1 MSSLFKDVKSK
12 REQNSDNQNFSKSTS
27 GKTKIK
33 PLPPDFFEQVLIC
46 EIQLKRSF
54 SMQLLQKLINY
65 YSQAIEYYESISD
78 PKFARYSKSL
88 QLLLMQPEVM
98 KHINLTT
105 TKGKI
110 KVQKQERKKEI
121 IDELHKVDKIYE
133 TKNNQDAKTLITKT
147 NAAEKKEDLNKA
159 INHVLDE
166 QTNNFKKKLEAKKKK
181 KLLNLNDESGNND
194 KNNNKEEQNIN
205 NFKENKNKKKGLNK
219 SFDAIG
225 KDESIFSNDA
235 QIEPISMLNLGE
247 TNISLTDGINSNL
260 EFFFNDFDNLFNEK
274 ITKNFIERLT
284 EITKEKINE
293 KIKNALDYA
302 ARIKDNEFKL
312 TFDETLNQNNKDEIG
327 KKILELGE
335 EQKKAEKDI
344 DEKYKNK
351 IEELKEEF
359 KNQNI
364 HNFEWIKNLKEKYSS
379 DIDTSIYNYIFFY
392 IFNFSN
398 SFTKKYKYKSTTK

>member
-1 MSSLFKDVKSK
+1 MNSLFKNTQQKKAQYSQNQ
-12 REQNSDNQNFSKSTS
+12 QNSKIS
-27 GKTKIK
+27 GKSKIK

-46 EIQLKRSF
+46 EIQMKRSF
-54 SMQLLQKLINY
+54 SMPLLQKLINY

-105 TKGKI
+105 SKGKI

-121 IDELHKVDKIYE
+121 MNEFQNVDKIYE
-133 TKNNQDAKTLITKT
+133 KKENKDAKNLITQTK
-147 NAAEKKEDLNKA
+147 AAEKKEDINKA
-159 INHVLDE
+159 INDVLDE

-181 KLLNLNDESGNND
+181 RLMALSNESGSND
-194 KNNNKEEQNIN
+194 KDSNIEEQKNENNI
-205 NFKENKNKKKGLNK
+205 KDKKIKKKGLNK

-225 KDESIFSNDA
+225 KDETIFNNEV
-235 QIEPISMLNLGE
+235 QIEPITMYNLGE
-247 TNISLTDGINSNL
+247 TNLSLTDGINSNL

-274 ITKNFIERLT
+274 ITKNFIERLS
-284 EITKEKINE
+284 EITKEKVNE

-302 ARIKDNEFKL
+302 AKIKDNEFKL
-312 TFDETLNQNNKDEIG
+312 TFDETLDQNTKDEIG

-379 DIDTSIYNYIFFY
+379 DIDTSIYNYIG
-392 IFNFSN
+392 N
-398 SFTKKYKYKSTTK
+398 

>member
-1 MSSLFKDVKSK
+1 MNSLFKNTQQKKEQYSQNQ
-12 REQNSDNQNFSKSTS
+12 QNSKFS
-27 GKTKIK
+27 GKSKIK

-46 EIQLKRSF
+46 EIQMKRSF
-54 SMQLLQKLINY
+54 SMPLLQKLINY

-105 TKGKI
+105 SKGKI

-121 IDELHKVDKIYE
+121 MDEFHNVDKIYDKKE
-133 TKNNQDAKTLITKT
+133 NKDAKNLITKT
-147 NAAEKKEDLNKA
+147 NTAEKKEDINKA
-159 INHVLDE
+159 INDVLDE
-166 QTNNFKKKLEAKKKK
+166 QTNNFRKKLEAKKKK
-181 KLLNLNDESGNND
+181 KLMSLSNESGSID
-194 KNNNKEEQNIN
+194 KDSNIEEQKNENNI
-205 NFKENKNKKKGLNK
+205 KEKKTKKKGLNK

-225 KDESIFSNDA
+225 KEETIFSNDV
-235 QIEPISMLNLGE
+235 QIEPISMYNLGE
-247 TNISLTDGINSNL
+247 TNLSLTDGINSNL

-274 ITKNFIERLT
+274 ITKNFIERLS
-284 EITKEKINE
+284 EITKEKVNE

-302 ARIKDNEFKL
+302 AKIKDNEFKL
-312 TFDETLNQNNKDEIG
+312 TFDETLDQNTKDEIG

-335 EQKKAEKDI
+335 DQKKAEKDI

-379 DIDTSIYNYIFFY
+379 DIDTSIYNYIG
-392 IFNFSN
+392 N
-398 SFTKKYKYKSTTK
+398 

>member
-1 MSSLFKDVKSK
+1 
-12 REQNSDNQNFSKSTS
+12 
-27 GKTKIK
+27 
-33 PLPPDFFEQVLIC
+33 
-46 EIQLKRSF
+46 
-54 SMQLLQKLINY
+54 MQLLQKLINY

-379 DIDTSIYNYIFFY
+379 DIDTSIYNYIG
-392 IFNFSN
+392 N
-398 SFTKKYKYKSTTK
+398 

>member
-1 MSSLFKDVKSK
+1 MSSLFKNTQSK
-12 REQNSDNQNFSKSTS
+12 KDQYSQNQQNSKFLGKS
-27 GKTKIK
+27 KIK

-46 EIQLKRSF
+46 EIQMKRSF
-54 SMQLLQKLINY
+54 SMPLLQKLINY

-105 TKGKI
+105 SKGKI

-121 IDELHKVDKIYE
+121 MDEFHNVDKIYDKKE
-133 TKNNQDAKTLITKT
+133 NKDAKNLITKT
-147 NAAEKKEDLNKA
+147 NTAEKKEDINKA
-159 INHVLDE
+159 INDVLDE
-166 QTNNFKKKLEAKKKK
+166 QTNNFRKKLEAKKKK
-181 KLLNLNDESGNND
+181 KLMSLSNESGSND
-194 KNNNKEEQNIN
+194 KDSNIEEQKNENNI
-205 NFKENKNKKKGLNK
+205 KEKKTKKKGLNK

-225 KDESIFSNDA
+225 KEETIFSNDV
-235 QIEPISMLNLGE
+235 QIEPISMYNLGE
-247 TNISLTDGINSNL
+247 TNLSLTDGINSNL

-274 ITKNFIERLT
+274 ITKNFIERLS
-284 EITKEKINE
+284 EISKEKVNE

-302 ARIKDNEFKL
+302 AKIKDNEFKL
-312 TFDETLNQNNKDEIG
+312 TFDETLDQNAKDEIG

-335 EQKKAEKDI
+335 EQKKTEKVI

-364 HNFEWIKNLKEKYSS
+364 HNLEWIKNLKEKYSS
-379 DIDTSIYNYIFFY
+379 DIDTSIYNYIG
-392 IFNFSN
+392 N
-398 SFTKKYKYKSTTK
+398 

>member
-1 MSSLFKDVKSK
+1 MNSLFKNTQSK
-12 REQNSDNQNFSKSTS
+12 KEQYSQSQQNSKFLGKS
-27 GKTKIK
+27 KIK

-46 EIQLKRSF
+46 EIQMKRSF
-54 SMQLLQKLINY
+54 SMPLLQKLINY

-78 PKFARYSKSL
+78 PKYARYSKSL

-105 TKGKI
+105 SKGKI

-121 IDELHKVDKIYE
+121 MDEFHNVDKIYDKKE
-133 TKNNQDAKTLITKT
+133 NKDAKNLIIKT
-147 NAAEKKEDLNKA
+147 NTAEKKEDINKA
-159 INHVLDE
+159 INDVLDE
-166 QTNNFKKKLEAKKKK
+166 QTNNFRKKLEAKKKK
-181 KLLNLNDESGNND
+181 KLMSLSNESGSID
-194 KNNNKEEQNIN
+194 KDSKIEEQKNENNI
-205 NFKENKNKKKGLNK
+205 KEKKTKKKGLNK

-225 KDESIFSNDA
+225 KEETIFSNDV
-235 QIEPISMLNLGE
+235 QIEPISMYNLGE
-247 TNISLTDGINSNL
+247 TNLSLTDGINSNL

-274 ITKNFIERLT
+274 ITKNFIERLS
-284 EITKEKINE
+284 EITKEKVNE

-302 ARIKDNEFKL
+302 AKIKDNEFKL
-312 TFDETLNQNNKDEIG
+312 TFDETLDQNTKDEIG

-351 IEELKEEF
+351 IEELKDEF

-379 DIDTSIYNYIFFY
+379 DIDTSIYNYIG
-392 IFNFSN
+392 N
-398 SFTKKYKYKSTTK
+398 

>member
-1 MSSLFKDVKSK
+1 MSSLFKNTQSK
-12 REQNSDNQNFSKSTS
+12 KDQYSQSQQNSKFLGKS
-27 GKTKIK
+27 KIK

-46 EIQLKRSF
+46 EIQMKRSF
-54 SMQLLQKLINY
+54 SMPLLQKLINY

-105 TKGKI
+105 SKGKI

-121 IDELHKVDKIYE
+121 MDEFHNVDKIYDKKE
-133 TKNNQDAKTLITKT
+133 NKDAKNLITKT
-147 NAAEKKEDLNKA
+147 NTAEKKEDINKA
-159 INHVLDE
+159 INDVLDE
-166 QTNNFKKKLEAKKKK
+166 QTNNFRKKLEAKKKK
-181 KLLNLNDESGNND
+181 KLMSLNNESGSID
-194 KNNNKEEQNIN
+194 KDSNIEEQKNENNI
-205 NFKENKNKKKGLNK
+205 KEKKTKKKGLNK

-225 KDESIFSNDA
+225 KEETIFSNDV
-235 QIEPISMLNLGE
+235 QIEPISMYNLGE
-247 TNISLTDGINSNL
+247 TNLSLTDGINSNL

-274 ITKNFIERLT
+274 ITKNFIERLS
-284 EITKEKINE
+284 EITKEKVNE

-302 ARIKDNEFKL
+302 AKIKDNEFKL
-312 TFDETLNQNNKDEIG
+312 TFDETLDQNAKDEIG

-335 EQKKAEKDI
+335 EQKKTEKVI

-364 HNFEWIKNLKEKYSS
+364 HNLEWIKNLKEKYSS
-379 DIDTSIYNYIFFY
+379 DIDTSIYNYIG
-392 IFNFSN
+392 N
-398 SFTKKYKYKSTTK
+398 

>member
-1 MSSLFKDVKSK
+1 MSSLFKNTQSK
-12 REQNSDNQNFSKSTS
+12 KDQYSQNQQNSKFLGKS
-27 GKTKIK
+27 KIK

-46 EIQLKRSF
+46 EIQMKRSF
-54 SMQLLQKLINY
+54 SMPLLQKLINY

-105 TKGKI
+105 SKGKI

-121 IDELHKVDKIYE
+121 MDEFHNVDKIYDKKE
-133 TKNNQDAKTLITKT
+133 NKDAKNLITKT
-147 NAAEKKEDLNKA
+147 NTAEKKEDINKA
-159 INHVLDE
+159 INDVLDE
-166 QTNNFKKKLEAKKKK
+166 QTNNFRKKLEAKKKK
-181 KLLNLNDESGNND
+181 KLMSLSNESGSID
-194 KNNNKEEQNIN
+194 KDSKIEEQKNENNI
-205 NFKENKNKKKGLNK
+205 KEKKTKKKGLNK

-225 KDESIFSNDA
+225 KEETIFSNDV
-235 QIEPISMLNLGE
+235 QIEPISMYNLGE
-247 TNISLTDGINSNL
+247 TNLSLTDGINSNL

-274 ITKNFIERLT
+274 ITKNFIERLS
-284 EITKEKINE
+284 EISKEKVNE

-302 ARIKDNEFKL
+302 AKIKDNEFKL
-312 TFDETLNQNNKDEIG
+312 TFDETLDQNAKDEIG
-327 KKILELGE
+327 KKNLELGE
-335 EQKKAEKDI
+335 EQKKTEKVI

-364 HNFEWIKNLKEKYSS
+364 HNLEWIKNLKEKYSS
-379 DIDTSIYNYIFFY
+379 DIDTSIYNYIG
-392 IFNFSN
+392 N
-398 SFTKKYKYKSTTK
+398 

>member
-1 MSSLFKDVKSK
+1 MSSLFKNTQSK
-12 REQNSDNQNFSKSTS
+12 KDQYSQNQQNSKFLGKS
-27 GKTKIK
+27 KIK

-46 EIQLKRSF
+46 EIQMKRSF
-54 SMQLLQKLINY
+54 SMPLLQKLINY

-105 TKGKI
+105 SKGKI

-121 IDELHKVDKIYE
+121 MDEFHNVDKIYDKKE
-133 TKNNQDAKTLITKT
+133 NKDAKNLITKT
-147 NAAEKKEDLNKA
+147 NTAEKKEDINKA
-159 INHVLDE
+159 INDVLDE
-166 QTNNFKKKLEAKKKK
+166 QTNNFRKKLEAKKKK
-181 KLLNLNDESGNND
+181 KLMSLSNESGSND
-194 KNNNKEEQNIN
+194 KDSNIEEQKNENNI
-205 NFKENKNKKKGLNK
+205 KEKKTKKKGLNK

-225 KDESIFSNDA
+225 KEETIFSNDV
-235 QIEPISMLNLGE
+235 QIEPISMYNLGE
-247 TNISLTDGINSNL
+247 TNLSLTDGINSNL

-274 ITKNFIERLT
+274 VTKNFIERLS
-284 EITKEKINE
+284 EITKEKVNE

-302 ARIKDNEFKL
+302 AKIKDNEFKL
-312 TFDETLNQNNKDEIG
+312 TFDETLDQNAKDEIG

-335 EQKKAEKDI
+335 EQKKTEKVI

-364 HNFEWIKNLKEKYSS
+364 HNLEWIKNLKEKYSS
-379 DIDTSIYNYIFFY
+379 DIDTSIYNYIG
-392 IFNFSN
+392 N
-398 SFTKKYKYKSTTK
+398 

>member
-1 MSSLFKDVKSK
+1 MNSLFKNTQSK
-12 REQNSDNQNFSKSTS
+12 KEQYSQTQQNSKFLGKS
-27 GKTKIK
+27 KIK

-46 EIQLKRSF
+46 EIQMKRSF
-54 SMQLLQKLINY
+54 SMPLLQKLINY

-105 TKGKI
+105 SKGKI

-121 IDELHKVDKIYE
+121 MDEFHNVDKIYDKKE
-133 TKNNQDAKTLITKT
+133 NKDAKNLITKT
-147 NAAEKKEDLNKA
+147 NTAEKKEDINKA
-159 INHVLDE
+159 INDVLDE
-166 QTNNFKKKLEAKKKK
+166 QTNNFRKKLEAKKKK
-181 KLLNLNDESGNND
+181 KLMSLSNESGSND
-194 KNNNKEEQNIN
+194 KDNNIEEQKNENNI
-205 NFKENKNKKKGLNK
+205 KEKKTKKKGLNK

-225 KDESIFSNDA
+225 KDETIFSNDV
-235 QIEPISMLNLGE
+235 QIEPISMYNLGE
-247 TNISLTDGINSNL
+247 KNLSLTDGINSNL

-274 ITKNFIERLT
+274 ITKNFIERLS
-284 EITKEKINE
+284 EISKEKVNE

-302 ARIKDNEFKL
+302 AKIKDNEFKL
-312 TFDETLNQNNKDEIG
+312 TFDETLDQNAKDEIG

-335 EQKKAEKDI
+335 EQKKTEKVI

-364 HNFEWIKNLKEKYSS
+364 HNLEWIKNLKEKYSS
-379 DIDTSIYNYIFFY
+379 DIDTSIYNYIG
-392 IFNFSN
+392 N
-398 SFTKKYKYKSTTK
+398 

>member
-1 MSSLFKDVKSK
+1 MSSLFKNTQSK
-12 REQNSDNQNFSKSTS
+12 KDQYSQNQQNSKFLGKS
-27 GKTKIK
+27 KIK

-46 EIQLKRSF
+46 EIQMKRSF
-54 SMQLLQKLINY
+54 SMPLLQKLINY

-105 TKGKI
+105 SKGKI

-121 IDELHKVDKIYE
+121 MDEFHNVDKIYDKKE
-133 TKNNQDAKTLITKT
+133 NKDAKNLITKT
-147 NAAEKKEDLNKA
+147 NTAEKKEDINKA
-159 INHVLDE
+159 INDVLDE
-166 QTNNFKKKLEAKKKK
+166 QTNNFRKKLEAKKKK
-181 KLLNLNDESGNND
+181 KLMSLSNESGSID
-194 KNNNKEEQNIN
+194 KDSKIEEQKNENNI
-205 NFKENKNKKKGLNK
+205 KEKKTKKKGLNK

-225 KDESIFSNDA
+225 KEETIFSNDV
-235 QIEPISMLNLGE
+235 QIEPISMYNLGE
-247 TNISLTDGINSNL
+247 TNLSLTDGINSNL

-274 ITKNFIERLT
+274 ITKNFIERLS
-284 EITKEKINE
+284 EITKEKVNE

-302 ARIKDNEFKL
+302 AKIKDNEFKL
-312 TFDETLNQNNKDEIG
+312 TFDETLDQNAKDEIG

-335 EQKKAEKDI
+335 EQKKTEKVI

-364 HNFEWIKNLKEKYSS
+364 HNLEWIKNLKEKYSS
-379 DIDTSIYNYIFFY
+379 DIDTSIYNYIG
-392 IFNFSN
+392 N
-398 SFTKKYKYKSTTK
+398 

>member
-379 DIDTSIYNYIFFY
+379 DIDTSIYNYIG
-392 IFNFSN
+392 N
-398 SFTKKYKYKSTTK
+398 

>member
-1 MSSLFKDVKSK
+1 MNSLFKNTQSK
-12 REQNSDNQNFSKSTS
+12 KEQYSQSQQNSKFLGKS
-27 GKTKIK
+27 KIK

-46 EIQLKRSF
+46 EIQMKRSF
-54 SMQLLQKLINY
+54 SMPLLQKLINY

-105 TKGKI
+105 SKGKI

-121 IDELHKVDKIYE
+121 MDEFHNVDKIYDKKE
-133 TKNNQDAKTLITKT
+133 NKDAKNLITKT
-147 NAAEKKEDLNKA
+147 NTAEKKEDINKA
-159 INHVLDE
+159 INDVLDE
-166 QTNNFKKKLEAKKKK
+166 QTNNFRKKLEAKKKK
-181 KLLNLNDESGNND
+181 KLMSLSNESGSND
-194 KNNNKEEQNIN
+194 KDSNIEEQKNENNI
-205 NFKENKNKKKGLNK
+205 KEKKAKKKGLNK

-225 KDESIFSNDA
+225 KEETIFSNDV
-235 QIEPISMLNLGE
+235 QIEPISMYNLGE
-247 TNISLTDGINSNL
+247 TNLSLTDGINSNL

-274 ITKNFIERLT
+274 ITKNFIERLS
-284 EITKEKINE
+284 EITKEKVNE

-302 ARIKDNEFKL
+302 AKIKDNEFKL
-312 TFDETLNQNNKDEIG
+312 TFDETLDQNAKDEIG

-335 EQKKAEKDI
+335 EQKKTEKVI

-364 HNFEWIKNLKEKYSS
+364 HNLEWIKNLKEKYSS
-379 DIDTSIYNYIFFY
+379 DIDTSIYNYIG
-392 IFNFSN
+392 N
-398 SFTKKYKYKSTTK
+398 